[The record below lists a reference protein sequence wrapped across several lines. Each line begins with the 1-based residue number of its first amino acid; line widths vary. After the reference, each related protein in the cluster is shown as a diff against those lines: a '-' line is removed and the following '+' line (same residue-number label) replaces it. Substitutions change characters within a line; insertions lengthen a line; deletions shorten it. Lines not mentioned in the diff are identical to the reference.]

1 MTNKYVV
8 SCFSPPAQLKI
19 KSGDI
24 VKIEGWLGQTGNK
37 IRAESIVCGN
47 GPTCSCEHPPKAL
60 IGKKIM
66 LKGKASNI
74 KYSKLGVQFD
84 LIDARA
90 PST

>member
-1 MTNKYVV
+1 MTDKYVV
-8 SCFSPPAQLKI
+8 SCHRPPAQLKI

-24 VKIEGWLGQTGNK
+24 VKIEGWKTGNK
-37 IRAESIVCGN
+37 IRARSIACGD
-47 GPTCSCEHPPKAL
+47 GPTCACEHPTLKAL

-84 LIDARA
+84 LTDVRT

>member
-24 VKIEGWLGQTGNK
+24 VKIEGWKTGNK
-37 IRAESIVCGN
+37 IRAESIACAD
-47 GPTCSCEHPPKAL
+47 GPTCGCGPPPKAL

-74 KYSKLGVQFD
+74 KYSTLGVQFD
-84 LIDARA
+84 LIDART

>member
-8 SCFSPPAQLKI
+8 SCYSPPAQLKI

-24 VKIEGWLGQTGNK
+24 VKIEGWKTGIK
-37 IRAESIVCGN
+37 IRAESIACGN
-47 GPTCSCEHPPKAL
+47 GPTCSCGHPERKAL
-60 IGKKIM
+60 IGEKIM
-66 LKGKASNI
+66 LKGKAINI
-74 KYSKLGVQFD
+74 KYSKLGVKFD

>member
-8 SCFSPPAQLKI
+8 SCYKPPPQLKI

-24 VKIEGWLGQTGNK
+24 VKVEGWRTENK
-37 IRAESIVCGN
+37 IRAESIACAD
-47 GPTCSCEHPPKAL
+47 GPTCGCDVPSKAL
-60 IGKKIM
+60 IGEKVM
-66 LKGKASNI
+66 LKGKAGNI
-74 KYSKLGVQFD
+74 KYSSLGVQFD